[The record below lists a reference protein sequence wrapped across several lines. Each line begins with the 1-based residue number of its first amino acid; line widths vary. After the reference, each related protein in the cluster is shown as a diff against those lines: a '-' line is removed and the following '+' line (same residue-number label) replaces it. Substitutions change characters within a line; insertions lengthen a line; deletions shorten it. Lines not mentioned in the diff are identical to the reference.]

1 MQNNSLLRFFLWR
14 SLTKMKVTAFIM
26 DQPMLENREYKSDFN
41 PEVSPYITS
50 NSTKYEKVYSLVDM
64 NIPATV
70 RSKKT
75 YYKGITIDL
84 NSKYYDKNNVEYKNF
99 GTYLMK
105 QYYSNPNYFANPL
118 QFIKNVLPGIYFKS
132 TSGVGAMANISAV
145 DISVFFRLKEEWT
158 RHKGRRYHV
167 LA

>member
-1 MQNNSLLRFFLWR
+1 MATVTGNLMSQFHVLSNYELPAKDSIVSHDTSNQVIADSCDIQLFYSSFYGD

-70 RSKKT
+70 RSKK
-75 YYKGITIDL
+75 DL
-84 NSKYYDKNNVEYKNF
+84 
-99 GTYLMK
+99 L
-105 QYYSNPNYFANPL
+105 
-118 QFIKNVLPGIYFKS
+118 
-132 TSGVGAMANISAV
+132 
-145 DISVFFRLKEEWT
+145 
-158 RHKGRRYHV
+158 
-167 LA
+167 